1 MKKLINYIAI
11 LSLALAS
18 CKKESPL
25 NADMDNFNIDTY
37 KNGQIDEWLQKE
49 YLSPFNI
56 EVLYRWDR
64 YQLAL
69 NKDLVPP
76 LERNVLPALE
86 TVKSIWL
93 SPYLDIA
100 GKEFIKP
107 YAPKQI
113 VLIGS
118 AEYNNDG
125 TITLGTA
132 DAGRRINLFIINSF
146 QKSNSANVEQMMHT
160 IHHEFGHILHQ
171 NSPIPEDFPR
181 ISPEYAANW
190 TANVNT
196 ANEAKRLGFVSRY
209 ARSNDNEDF
218 VEMIAFLLV
227 EGQDWFDAYVNTA
240 GELGKPRLRQK
251 EQMVVDYFRTAYNIN
266 FRALQAEVKAAI
278 DRETGRTTKF
288 AANMARNTYSKMVIT
303 KTDENQSATF
313 TAAYTSAAA
322 AVKTASAAL
331 TLADQ
336 FEFRFGMLVGKPIA
350 TLVMT
355 VKNGSTNEEWFFNY
369 KVTVVGDKV
378 TFVPDN
384 TITGVETD
392 KGTKYR
398 PQLKPLLD
406 IIEQASIAEF
416 LSPQNLTK
424 GGFKGETNT
433 SNYFYGSLIR

>member
-1 MKKLINYIAI
+1 MKILINYII
-11 LSLALAS
+11 VLCLVLAS
-18 CKKESPL
+18 CKKDKPL
-25 NADMDNFNIDTY
+25 NADMDNFNMDAY
-37 KNGQIDEWLQKE
+37 KSGATDEWLKKE
-49 YLSPFNI
+49 YLDPFNI

-69 NKDLVPP
+69 AKDLVPP
-76 LERNVLPALE
+76 LENKVIPAME

-93 SPYLDIA
+93 SPYLNVA

-146 QKSNSANVEQMMHT
+146 SKSNTTNVEQMMHT

-171 NSPIPEDFPR
+171 NSPIPEEFPK

-190 TANVNT
+190 TASVNT

-209 ARSNDNEDF
+209 SRSNDNEDF

-240 GELGKPRLRQK
+240 GDLGKGRLRQK
-251 EQMVVDYFRTAYNIN
+251 EQMIVNYFKTAYNIN
-266 FRALQAEVKAAI
+266 FRKLQAEVKLSF
-278 DRETGRTTKF
+278 DRETGRTTTF
-288 AANMARNTYSKMVIT
+288 AANLARNTYSKMMVAKI
-303 KTDENQSATF
+303 DQSQSAPF
-313 TAAYTSAAA
+313 VTAYNTAAA
-322 AVKTASAAL
+322 AVKTASSAF

-336 FEFRFGMLVGKPIA
+336 FELRFGMLVGKPIA

-355 VKNGSTNEEWFFNY
+355 VKNGTVNEEWFYNY
-369 KVTVVGDKV
+369 KITITGDKV
-378 TFVPDN
+378 SFVLDN

-406 IIEQASIAEF
+406 IIEQSATAEF
-416 LSPQNLTK
+416 LSPENLTK
-424 GGFKGETNT
+424 GGFRGATNT
-433 SNYFYGSLIR
+433 TSYFYGSLIR

>member
-1 MKKLINYIAI
+1 MKTLINYMAV
-11 LSLALAS
+11 LCLLLAS
-18 CKKESPL
+18 CKKDGPL
-25 NADMDNFNIDTY
+25 NANMDNFNMDTY
-37 KNGQIDEWLQKE
+37 KSGPTDEWLKKE
-49 YLSPFNI
+49 YLDPFNI

-64 YQLAL
+64 YQLSL
-69 NKDLVPP
+69 GKDLVPP
-76 LERNVLPALE
+76 LETKVIPALE

-93 SPYLDIA
+93 SPYLNIA

-146 QKSNSANVEQMMHT
+146 AKSNTANVEQMMHT

-171 NSPIPEDFPR
+171 NSPIPEEFPK

-190 TANVNT
+190 TASVNT

-209 ARSNDNEDF
+209 SRSNDNEDF

-240 GELGKPRLRQK
+240 GDLGKGRLRQK
-251 EQMVVDYFRTAYNIN
+251 EQMIVNYFKTAYNIN
-266 FRALQAEVKAAI
+266 FRKLQAEVRGAFDK
-278 DRETGRTTKF
+278 ETGRNTTF
-288 AANMARNTYSKMVIT
+288 AVNLARNTYSKMTVA
-303 KTDENQSATF
+303 KADESQSAAF
-313 TAAYTSAAA
+313 TTAYTMAAA
-322 AVKTASAAL
+322 AVKTASAAF
-331 TLADQ
+331 TLAEQ
-336 FEFRFGMLVGKPIA
+336 FELRFGTVVGKPVA

-355 VKNGSTNEEWFFNY
+355 VKNGSVNEEWFYNY

-378 TFVPDN
+378 TFALDN
-384 TITGVETD
+384 SITGVETD

-406 IIEQASIAEF
+406 IIEQPLTAEF
-416 LSPQNLTK
+416 LTPANLTK
-424 GGFKGETNT
+424 GGFKGITNT
-433 SNYFYGSLIR
+433 SSYYYGSLIR

>member
-1 MKKLINYIAI
+1 MKRLINYIAI
-11 LSLALAS
+11 LCLALAS
-18 CKKESPL
+18 CKKDGPL
-25 NADMDNFNIDTY
+25 NANMDNFNIDSFKPGAT
-37 KNGQIDEWLQKE
+37 DEWLTRE
-49 YLSPFNI
+49 YLDPFNI

-64 YQLAL
+64 YQVALA
-69 NKDLVPP
+69 KDLVPP
-76 LERNVLPALE
+76 LESKVIPAME

-93 SPYLDIA
+93 SPYLTIA

-107 YAPKQI
+107 YVPKQI

-146 QKSNSANVEQMMHT
+146 QKSNTANVEQMMHT

-240 GELGKPRLRQK
+240 GDLGKPRLRQK
-251 EQMVVDYFRTAYNIN
+251 EQMVVNYFKMAYNIN
-266 FRALQAEVKAAI
+266 FRKLQAEVKTAI
-278 DRETGRTTKF
+278 DRETGRTTTF
-288 AANMARNTYSKMVIT
+288 AANLARNTYSKMTVA
-303 KTDENQSATF
+303 KSDESQSVAFTTAY
-313 TAAYTSAAA
+313 TAAAT
-322 AVKTASAAL
+322 AVKTASASF

-355 VKNGSTNEEWFFNY
+355 VKNGSTNEEWFYNY

-406 IIEQASIAEF
+406 IIEQASTAAF

-424 GGFKGETNT
+424 AGFKGELNA